1 MNKSEGRGP
10 GNVPTPASD
19 RHQPSV
25 APDVAPGIV
34 YAAME
39 QLPDAVV
46 LLGANG
52 HILFCNRSA
61 ESFLGPRAKGKHI
74 SSMLRESAVLEALE
88 RIQQGGA
95 AERVEFKRPFPV
107 EHHYQAS
114 LSTVKATDFGG
125 DADGGTTTLLVLH
138 DISDAKRVEQMRVDF
153 VANASHELR
162 TPLASLLGFIETLQ
176 GPAKDD
182 EEARERFLAIMGEQA
197 ARMQALIEDLLSL
210 SHIELREHQPPTET
224 ISLQGLAHDVVDV
237 IAPIAARNNV
247 EIKVDI
253 PADLPSV
260 KGDWDELHQVVQNLV
275 DNAIKY
281 GQEGERVEISGR
293 VMTDGA
299 GGQRVELAVRD
310 FGPGIAREYIPRLTE
325 RFYRI
330 DVATSRARGGTG
342 LGLAIVKHILN
353 RHGAE
358 LVIDSTLGE
367 GATFA
372 IRFPIGA

>member
-1 MNKSEGRGP
+1 MNRNRGR
-10 GNVPTPASD
+10 D
-19 RHQPSV
+19 
-25 APDVAPGIV
+25 PDIAPGIV
-34 YAAME
+34 YAVLE

-46 LLGANG
+46 LLDANG
-52 HILFCNRSA
+52 RVLFYNRSA
-61 ESFLGPRAKGKHI
+61 EHFVGAQATGKLI
-74 SSMLRESAVLEALE
+74 SSLLREAVVLEALE
-88 RIQQGGA
+88 RLQQGGA
-95 AERVEFKRPFPV
+95 AEHVEFTRPFPV

-114 LSTVKATDFGG
+114 LSTVHAAEFGG
-125 DADGGTTTLLVLH
+125 NTDDATSILLVLH

-182 EEARERFLAIMGEQA
+182 EEARERFLTIMGEQA
-197 ARMQALIEDLLSL
+197 ARMQNLIEDLLSL
-210 SHIELREHQPPTET
+210 SRIELREHQPPTE
-224 ISLQGLAHDVVDV
+224 IVNLQGLAHDVVNV
-237 IAPIAARNNV
+237 IAPIATRNGV
-247 EIKVDI
+247 EIKLDI

-275 DNAIKY
+275 DNAVKY
-281 GQEGERVEISGR
+281 GCDGARVDISGR
-293 VMTDGA
+293 VMTDVA
-299 GGQRVELAVRD
+299 GSTLVELAVRD
-310 FGPGIAREYIPRLTE
+310 FGPGIAREFIPRLTE

-358 LVIDSTLGE
+358 LAIDSAIGE

-372 IRFPIGA
+372 IRFPIDV